1 MKAFFMIDRLVQ
13 DKIKM
18 PLPVKTKTCW
28 RGNSFYKKF
37 NAEYAECLSCGT
49 LVALKPLSDDQ
60 LLVKNDESDFYGKK
74 YWLDH
79 QKEDLG
85 FPDIYARSRNDLTER
100 NLHWLKV
107 LLKYKIPPSSV
118 LELGC
123 AHGSLV
129 ALLELAGFSA
139 SGVEMSPWVA
149 EFGQKT
155 FGISVQSGVVES
167 LNILSGSLD
176 VIALMDVLEHLPDP
190 IATMSH
196 CLKLLKPDGLLLIQT
211 PQFKEKM
218 NYDELFKTKSA
229 FLGQLKSD
237 EHLFLFTEHSV
248 AELFQRLGV
257 NHLRFEQAIFAHYD
271 MFFVVSRT
279 PLEANTSEQVD
290 SALMATPNGR
300 FAQALLDIRERE
312 LGLTMR
318 WLESEQDRAARLV
331 QIETL
336 TKIIQDSEQK
346 KVGKYSLFHK
356 LTTR

>member
-1 MKAFFMIDRLVQ
+1 
-13 DKIKM
+13 M

-28 RGNSFYKKF
+28 CGNSSFKKF

-100 NLHWLKV
+100 NLHWLKI
-107 LLKYKIPPSSV
+107 LLKYQAPPSSV

-123 AHGSLV
+123 AHGSFV

-139 SGVEMSPWVA
+139 SGVEMSPWVV

-155 FGISVQSGVVES
+155 FGISVQAGGVES
-167 LNILSGSLD
+167 LNIPPGSLD

-196 CLKLLKPDGLLLIQT
+196 CLKLLKPDGLMLIQT

-218 NYDELFKTKSA
+218 DYDALLQSNNA
-229 FLGQLKSD
+229 FLSLLIPD
-237 EHLFLFTEHSV
+237 EHLFLFTQHSV

-279 PLEANTSEQVD
+279 PLEANTSEQID
-290 SALMATPNGR
+290 AALMATPNGR

-312 LGLTMR
+312 LGLTLR
-318 WLESEQDRAARLV
+318 WLDSEQDRAARME

-336 TKIIQDSEQK
+336 SKIIRDSEQK
-346 KVGKYSLFHK
+346 KVGKYPLFHK
-356 LTTR
+356 LTSR